1 MTVIVGHKG
10 AAGYATENTLE
21 SFKLAIEIGCNR
33 AEMDVRL
40 TKDNQ
45 VIVFHDK
52 EVSNLTNGVGFVSEM
67 TLDQIRQLD
76 YKDGGKIPTL
86 QEVINVCKN
95 KIDFQIELKA
105 EGTPFP
111 VNELI
116 LNNDIGKVVFI
127 TSFKPYLLEEI
138 KKLNPKLK
146 IGLLFCTNEVMI
158 DIWNLVNSISLDF
171 LAPFSEMIT
180 KDFVDK
186 AHSLNKTVYAYK
198 VNRKELYDS
207 LVLIGVDEIGTDL
220 PRLFID

>member
-105 EGTPFP
+105 EGTPFL